1 MQNQPLSKSSSAD
14 FVFVPTFLMLLITY
28 KDFCISRRQNAEVP
42 YFPLQNKP
50 YCFPAG
56 KPENHGMHAPGLI
69 PADGRY
75 TVLYLG

>member
-1 MQNQPLSKSSSAD
+1 
-14 FVFVPTFLMLLITY
+14 MLLINY
-28 KDFCISRRQNAEVP
+28 KDYCIFGSQNAEAP

-50 YCFPAG
+50 CCFPAG

-75 TVLYLG
+75 TGLYWD